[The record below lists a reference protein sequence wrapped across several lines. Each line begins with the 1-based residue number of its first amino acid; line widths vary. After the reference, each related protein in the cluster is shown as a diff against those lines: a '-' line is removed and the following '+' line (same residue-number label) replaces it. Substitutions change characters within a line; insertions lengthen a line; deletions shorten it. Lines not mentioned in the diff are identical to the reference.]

1 MIRKMQ
7 QKFVA
12 VVMLAY
18 MILMLIVIG
27 GINLFTYIQMN
38 QKYDKMLDVLLENEG
53 EFPDPDEYEHS
64 TYMDLGGDFKITVET
79 KFENRYFMVYMD
91 QNGEYSAC
99 DISHVA
105 AVSEDDAQAYAKHI
119 FKKTKSGSYRKG
131 TYAVYRYRLERTDSG
146 YTAAFVDMS
155 QQIFNMKNIR
165 VISVGI
171 GGLLMFLLFGIVQKL
186 SRKAIHPII
195 ENMEKQKQFITDAG
209 HELKTPLAVISAN
222 ADVLELTAGK
232 NEWIDSIRNQVTQM
246 NELVKRL
253 LFLSKM
259 EEGQQLVM
267 TDFDFSKLVA
277 EKAKQLS
284 TIAISK
290 EKEFETEIQDDIQYK
305 GDMDAIEHLISVLTE
320 NAVKYCAENGKV
332 QVKLFKSGKMIHFE
346 VRNSSQP
353 LEESEMGRL
362 FERFYR
368 PDSSRNRTTGGHGI
382 GLSIAKAVVDSHR
395 GKIYVKNE
403 PGMVAFCVELQQRPA

>member
-38 QKYDKMLDVLLENEG
+38 QKYDKMLDVLLENKG

-171 GGLLMFLLFGIVQKL
+171 GGLLMFLLFGIVQK
-186 SRKAIHPII
+186 P
-195 ENMEKQKQFITDAG
+195 
-209 HELKTPLAVISAN
+209 ELGSN
-222 ADVLELTAGK
+222 
-232 NEWIDSIRNQVTQM
+232 
-246 NELVKRL
+246 
-253 LFLSKM
+253 
-259 EEGQQLVM
+259 
-267 TDFDFSKLVA
+267 
-277 EKAKQLS
+277 
-284 TIAISK
+284 
-290 EKEFETEIQDDIQYK
+290 
-305 GDMDAIEHLISVLTE
+305 
-320 NAVKYCAENGKV
+320 
-332 QVKLFKSGKMIHFE
+332 
-346 VRNSSQP
+346 
-353 LEESEMGRL
+353 LEE
-362 FERFYR
+362 
-368 PDSSRNRTTGGHGI
+368 
-382 GLSIAKAVVDSHR
+382 
-395 GKIYVKNE
+395 
-403 PGMVAFCVELQQRPA
+403 